1 MSTFLF
7 AYRAPKGYAP
17 GGPDVAGA
25 WNAWF
30 ARVGADVF
38 TDVGNPIFRRE
49 AVGNPVGDTEL
60 GGYSLVTADSLQAA
74 LKVAE
79 GCPIVPAGGAVE
91 VGEITLL
98 DPELMGASGTDH
110 ALTATSGG

>member
-7 AYRAPKGYAP
+7 AYRAPKDYAP

-30 ARVGADVF
+30 AHAGAGVF
-38 TDVGNPIFRRE
+38 TDIGNPIFRRE
-49 AVGNPVGDTEL
+49 SVGSPIADTEL
-60 GGYSLVTADSLQAA
+60 GGYSLVTADSIEEA
-74 LKVAE
+74 LKLAE
-79 GCPIVPAGGAVE
+79 SCPVLPAGGGVE

-98 DPELMGASGTDH
+98 DPELMGGSGTDH

>member
-7 AYRAPKGYAP
+7 AYRAPKGYVP
-17 GGPDVAGA
+17 DDPDVAGA

-38 TDVGNPIFRRE
+38 PDIGNPIFRRE
-49 AVGNPVGDTEL
+49 SVGSPVADTDL
-60 GGYSLVTADSLQAA
+60 GGYSLVTADSLQEA
-74 LKVAE
+74 LQVAE
-79 GCPIVPAGGAVE
+79 GCPIVSAGGGVE

-98 DPELMGASGTDH
+98 DSELMGGSSTDH
-110 ALTATSGG
+110 ALTANSPG

>member
-38 TDVGNPIFRRE
+38 TDIGNPIFRRE
-49 AVGNPVGDTEL
+49 AVGSPIADTEL
-60 GGYSLVTADSLQAA
+60 GGYSLVTADSLPEA
-74 LKVAE
+74 LKLAD
-79 GCPIVPAGGAVE
+79 GCPIVSAGGGVE
-91 VGEITLL
+91 VGEITLV
-98 DPELMGASGTDH
+98 DPELMGASATDP
-110 ALTATSGG
+110 ALTATSAG